1 MKFGQL
7 KDKLQIFK
15 NKFFILG
22 LILKFICLF
31 SFGSEYLHNY
41 FIPFIDKSLINFGQ
55 NPWSLTTPDLFPYG
69 GFLYLV
75 LAIPKGILYF
85 IFGESSLGSTALS
98 LFGIKL
104 SLLFFD
110 TVLFLVLS
118 RWTQSS
124 SMKII
129 CYYWLN
135 PILFYITYIYG
146 QLDVVSMSL
155 CFVSLF
161 LTLRNNL
168 SFAAFFFGLA
178 LSSKFHVAILIPF
191 IAAFIWNRFF
201 LKDALIKL
209 IQSSL
214 ITGSTFVLG
223 FLPLY
228 LSSNFNY
235 ATTGSPEAQRIFS
248 AKLIFSDDNFI
259 FIGLLLLFLAL
270 GRLIF
275 STKITNRGLIYG
287 SGFLLG
293 ILLLITSPMPGWYY
307 WILPFMAL
315 FYVHYPSAP
324 KLLLIALIFAYFNY
338 FIVADF
344 IENNSFYRNLSLTV
358 MQTVLLSILLLIYY
372 IAVKK
377 ESPLRNR
384 IKPLLIG
391 LAGDSGAGKNHLSQL
406 IENILGSSNCEMIE
420 GDNYHKWERGNSN
433 WESMT
438 HLNPKANN
446 LSQLHVH
453 AKNIS
458 EGQTFEHKHYDHE
471 TGKFTEPSLFNPA
484 KTIIVQGLHSLYL
497 KGLREALNLKIFLNP
512 SESVRLYWKVKRDVQ
527 ERGHT
532 MEKVLSSMEKRKTDS
547 TVHIQPQKDKSDWII
562 EIDWDGEF
570 SISNWKENQTP
581 SLNIKYT
588 MFNDEHID
596 LLIATLQ
603 NYQLN
608 LNVEYPEDGKDRVI
622 ISIGGYLNEKYIKD
636 IAYAVFPEIRSLTR
650 NRFEPKFASG
660 YDGIHQL
667 FLLCLLKKRLA

>member
-1 MKFGQL
+1 MNFGQL

-22 LILKFICLF
+22 LVLKLICLF

-41 FIPFIDKSLINFGQ
+41 FIPFIDKSLTNFGQ

-98 LFGIKL
+98 LFGVKF
-104 SLLFFD
+104 SLLVFD
-110 TVLFLVLS
+110 TLLFLVLS

-161 LTLRNNL
+161 LILRNNL
-168 SFAAFFFGLA
+168 SLAAFFFGLA

-191 IAAFIWNRFF
+191 VAAFIWNRFF
-201 LKDALIKL
+201 LKDAVIKL
-209 IQSSL
+209 VQLCL
-214 ITGSTFVLG
+214 ITGSTFMLG

-248 AKLIFSDDNFI
+248 AKLVFSDDNFI
-259 FIGLLLLFLAL
+259 FIGLLLLFLAV

-307 WILPFMAL
+307 WILPFIAL

-338 FIVADF
+338 FIVTDF
-344 IENNSFYRNLSLTV
+344 LQNNSFYENLSLTV
-358 MQTVLLSILLLIYY
+358 MQTVLLSILLLMYY

-391 LAGDSGAGKNHLSQL
+391 
-406 IENILGSSNCEMIE
+406 
-420 GDNYHKWERGNSN
+420 
-433 WESMT
+433 
-438 HLNPKANN
+438 
-446 LSQLHVH
+446 
-453 AKNIS
+453 
-458 EGQTFEHKHYDHE
+458 
-471 TGKFTEPSLFNPA
+471 
-484 KTIIVQGLHSLYL
+484 
-497 KGLREALNLKIFLNP
+497 
-512 SESVRLYWKVKRDVQ
+512 
-527 ERGHT
+527 
-532 MEKVLSSMEKRKTDS
+532 
-547 TVHIQPQKDKSDWII
+547 
-562 EIDWDGEF
+562 
-570 SISNWKENQTP
+570 
-581 SLNIKYT
+581 
-588 MFNDEHID
+588 
-596 LLIATLQ
+596 
-603 NYQLN
+603 
-608 LNVEYPEDGKDRVI
+608 
-622 ISIGGYLNEKYIKD
+622 
-636 IAYAVFPEIRSLTR
+636 
-650 NRFEPKFASG
+650 
-660 YDGIHQL
+660 
-667 FLLCLLKKRLA
+667 